1 MYTNSFIKE
10 QMAQSQSCDREEIG
24 LNLQVASE
32 GIQKANCSDF
42 NDLQAALNDLSKLLL
57 REDDVA
63 SQTASADSS
72 SESASQNTASAP
84 QNVNAPQNAST
95 VNAAV
100 PVPEF
105 KKEKSEQKVKSSD
118 PNSNVHWNYA
128 RLMREIDKVL
138 NSTKSSDDMKTK
150 YRNLKPQFENA
161 TKFEEVEKLVNVN
174 NVKFYA
180 NSIYSGG
187 TRKRRM
193 RRVKT
198 QRRRKNARTIKKK
211 ITNNKSGKRN

>member
-1 MYTNSFIKE
+1 MACDEAAIKPALKDVVSKME
-10 QMAQSQSCDREEIG
+10 QCP
-24 LNLQVASE
+24 
-32 GIQKANCSDF
+32 KY
-42 NDLQAALNDLSKLLL
+42 NDLKIALKELASLLPDSNL
-57 REDDVA
+57 RN
-63 SQTASADSS
+63 ASA
-72 SESASQNTASAP
+72 ENVNVHQNVAPAP
-84 QNVNAPQNAST
+84 QN
-95 VNAAV
+95 AV

-105 KKEKSEQKVKSSD
+105 KKETSEQKVKSSD
-118 PNSNVHWNYA
+118 PNINVRWNYA

-138 NSTKSSDDMKTK
+138 NSPKSSDDMKTK

-174 NVKFYA
+174 NVTFYA

-211 ITNNKSGKRN
+211 KITNNKSGKRN

>member
-10 QMAQSQSCDREEIG
+10 QMAQSQSCNREDIG
-24 LNLQVASE
+24 LNLLVASD
-32 GIQKANCSDF
+32 GIKKANCSDF
-42 NDLQAALNDLSKLLL
+42 NDLQAALNELSELLL
-57 REDDVA
+57 KKDDV
-63 SQTASADSS
+63 SQSGSADSS
-72 SESASQNTASAP
+72 SE
-84 QNVNAPQNAST
+84 NAST

-100 PVPEF
+100 PGPQNAAVPVPEF
-105 KKEKSEQKVKSSD
+105 KNEKSEQKVKSSGT
-118 PNSNVHWNYA
+118 NVHWNYA
-128 RLMREIDKVL
+128 RLMNEINRVL
-138 NSTKSSDDMKTK
+138 DSDKSSDDMKTK

-161 TKFEEVEKLVNVN
+161 TKFEEVKNLVNDN
-174 NVKFYA
+174 NVTFYA

-211 ITNNKSGKRN
+211 KITNNKSGKRN